1 MHINS
6 VTISFACCNDYLY
19 SAISDNN
26 IVLQALIN
34 LTSHQWV
41 DEHNLRRILLPNGT
55 RMPAWPPK
63 NKVVQD
69 MKRVVNELGFEVKVY
84 AMDIESCIPATNA
97 TNNQSQVL
105 TALLLQD
112 GMRSAWLDPT
122 KIVSTRVQYLVKRG
136 LIQLQD
142 GITLKVQI
150 LGDASRIWKS
160 MKMNG
165 TVICVKTLHNDKQV
179 GSPAFSS

>member
-6 VTISFACCNDYLY
+6 VTICFACCNDYLY

-69 MKRVVNELGFEVKVY
+69 IKQVVNELGFEVKV
-84 AMDIESCIPATNA
+84 C
-97 TNNQSQVL
+97 
-105 TALLLQD
+105 D
-112 GMRSAWLDPT
+112 GD
-122 KIVSTRVQYLVKRG
+122 
-136 LIQLQD
+136 
-142 GITLKVQI
+142 
-150 LGDASRIWKS
+150 
-160 MKMNG
+160 
-165 TVICVKTLHNDKQV
+165 
-179 GSPAFSS
+179 